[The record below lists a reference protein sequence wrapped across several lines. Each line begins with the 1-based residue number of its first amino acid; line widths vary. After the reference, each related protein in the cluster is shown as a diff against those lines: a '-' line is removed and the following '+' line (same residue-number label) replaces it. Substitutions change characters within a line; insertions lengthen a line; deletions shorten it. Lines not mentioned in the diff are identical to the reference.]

1 MKISFNG
8 ISQEVAAGTSIAEF
22 LVQQGVQPAAVVAE
36 RNGEIL
42 DAGALGDILNE
53 GDVLNAFRVVAG
65 G

>member
-8 ISQEVAAGTSIAEF
+8 ISQEVAAGTTIGEF
-22 LVQQGVQPAAVVAE
+22 LVQRGVQPAAVVAE

-42 DAGALGDILNE
+42 DAGALGDVLNE
-53 GDVLNAFRVVAG
+53 GDALNAFRVVAG